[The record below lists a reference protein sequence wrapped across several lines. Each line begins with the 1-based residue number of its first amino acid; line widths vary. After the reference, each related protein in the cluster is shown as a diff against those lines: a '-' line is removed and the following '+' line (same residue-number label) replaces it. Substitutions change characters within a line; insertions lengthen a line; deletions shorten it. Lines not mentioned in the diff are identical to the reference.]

1 MNRFEPPDP
10 RAKEPLGDVCAL
22 VRIPTYREFVSIRK
36 VAHVMWALWHPE
48 RDKDQGNGGRDP
60 DERDDNWMIR

>member
-1 MNRFEPPDP
+1 MRKEVDRQFA
-10 RAKEPLGDVCAL
+10 RAITLI
-22 VRIPTYREFVSIRK
+22 RIPTYREFVLIRK

-48 RDKDQGNGGRDP
+48 RDKDRGNGGRDP